1 MAVPD
6 TMKAVIL
13 TAPGKMAVSKKP
25 VPRPGPEETLIQV
38 AGCGICGTDLKI
50 RDHGLPG
57 QPPFGAFTPG
67 HEYAGT
73 VVALGDTVDEF
84 AIGDRVVVEAHKGCG
99 RCENCLRGMYT
110 ACLNYGNV
118 ARGHRCNGF
127 TTDGGLAEY
136 AVNHVNTLYRIPEN
150 VAFEE
155 AIMVMTAGSPL
166 YGLENAGGYI
176 AGETVAILGPGPIGL
191 MAVQLCKATGAS
203 RVILTGTREGRLTLG
218 RELGADVT
226 VDVQKEDPVAAVL
239 KVTGGRGADLVID
252 CAGGGDTLQQC
263 LEMVKRGGKILL
275 VAFYTGP
282 VTADIS
288 IAVRNNVTI
297 YTERGEGGGSV
308 GRALSLL
315 ATGKIVAKPLI
326 THVFPL
332 EQVHRAYEVFEK
344 RIGDPIKV
352 ILHP

>member
-1 MAVPD
+1 MTRPE

-13 TAPGKMAVSKKP
+13 SAPGRMTVTTKP
-25 VPRPGPEETLIQV
+25 APRPGPEEVLVRV

-57 QPPFGAFTPG
+57 QPPFGFFTPG

-73 VVALGDTVDEF
+73 VAAVGETVDEF

-99 RCENCLRGMYT
+99 RCENCLGGMYT
-110 ACLNYGNV
+110 ACLNYGN
-118 ARGHRCNGF
+118 ASKGHRCNGI

-136 AVNHVNTLYRIPEN
+136 AVNHVNTLYKIPEN
-150 VAFEE
+150 VSFDE

-166 YGLENAGGYI
+166 YGLENTGGYI
-176 AGETVAILGPGPIGL
+176 VGETVAILGPGPIGL
-191 MAVQLCKATGAS
+191 MGVQLCKAMGAA
-203 RVILTGTREGRLTLG
+203 RVILTGTRERRLKLG
-218 RELGADVT
+218 KELGADVT
-226 VDVQKEDPVAAVL
+226 VNVREEDPVAAVL
-239 KVTGGRGADLVID
+239 KATGGRGADLVID
-252 CAGGGDTLQQC
+252 CAGGDETFEQC
-263 LEMVKRGGKILL
+263 LQMVKRGGKVLL

-288 IAVRNNVTI
+288 IAIRNNVTI

-308 GRALSLL
+308 GRALALL
-315 ATGKIVAKPLI
+315 ATGRIVAEPLI
-326 THVFPL
+326 THGFAL
-332 EQVHRAYEVFEK
+332 EEVHRAYEVVEK

-352 ILHP
+352 ILRP

>member
-1 MAVPD
+1 MRIPES
-6 TMKAVIL
+6 MKAVIL
-13 TAPGKMAVSKKP
+13 PARGRMALGTKP
-25 VPRPGPEETLIQV
+25 VPRPGPDDVLVRV
-38 AGCGICGTDLKI
+38 AGCGICGTDIKI

-57 QPPFGAFTPG
+57 QPPFGSFTPG

-73 VVALGDTVDEF
+73 VIAVGASVDEF
-84 AIGDRVVVEAHKGCG
+84 AVGDRVVVEAHKGCG
-99 RCENCLRGMYT
+99 RCENCLGGMYT

-118 ARGHRCNGF
+118 AKGHRCNGI

-136 AVNHVNTLYRIPEN
+136 AVNHVNTLYKIPDN
-150 VAFEE
+150 VSFEE

-176 AGETVAILGPGPIGL
+176 VGETVAILGPGPIGL
-191 MAVQLCKATGAS
+191 MAVQLCRAMGAA
-203 RVILTGTREGRLTLG
+203 RIILTGTREGRLKLG
-218 RELGADVT
+218 RELGADLT
-226 VDVQKEDPVAAVL
+226 VNVRQDNPVAAVL
-239 KVTGGRGADLVID
+239 EATGGRGADLVID
-252 CAGGGDTLQQC
+252 CAGGDETFQQC
-263 LEMVKRGGKILL
+263 LQMVKRGGKILL
-275 VAFYTGP
+275 VAFYGGP

-308 GRALSLL
+308 GRALALL

-326 THVFPL
+326 THRFPL
-332 EQVHRAYEVFEK
+332 EEHDRAFEVFEK

-352 ILHP
+352 ILNP